1 MIKKVLQRGSSNK
14 GYGFWGALLLLVIWW
29 TVCRL
34 GIWSTYLLPSPEK
47 ILHTFLEL
55 CSGGELFK
63 AILVSLQRVACGITF
78 AFISAMLLGLLNG
91 INSGFAAWARP
102 MIHFLRNIPPL
113 SIIPLLILWCGIGEL
128 SKVLLIFLSAFF
140 PMFLNIEKGI
150 SGCERALLEV
160 GKTFSFSKRKI
171 FRYIVLPYAVPD
183 ILVGVRVGMGYSW
196 RAIVGA
202 EMIASTSG
210 LGHLILD
217 AQYMARPD
225 RVIVVVLTIGT
236 LGYLCD
242 KLFALAIRHLPWN
255 GEAYVGNCDTTAA

>member
-91 INSGFAAWARP
+91 INSGFAAWTLSL
-102 MIHFLRNIPPL
+102 IHI
-113 SIIPLLILWCGIGEL
+113 
-128 SKVLLIFLSAFF
+128 
-140 PMFLNIEKGI
+140 
-150 SGCERALLEV
+150 
-160 GKTFSFSKRKI
+160 
-171 FRYIVLPYAVPD
+171 
-183 ILVGVRVGMGYSW
+183 
-196 RAIVGA
+196 
-202 EMIASTSG
+202 
-210 LGHLILD
+210 
-217 AQYMARPD
+217 
-225 RVIVVVLTIGT
+225 
-236 LGYLCD
+236 
-242 KLFALAIRHLPWN
+242 
-255 GEAYVGNCDTTAA
+255 